1 MNDGTL
7 DNGNVEKAE
16 KETGTRFK
24 RHITRGGGRRSG
36 AQTLARDTSR
46 RAHAWHPDATSS
58 AQVGGA
64 RESNALRAS
73 CHFLEKKKGYSRRK
87 RMVLTAISEDR
98 VKLNHRKIVREKILR
113 ALLGQWKME
122 VRAEERAAM
131 LVAGFQMTTLRHP
144 VLGTG

>member
-1 MNDGTL
+1 MDDGTL

-73 CHFLEKKKGYSRRK
+73 CHFFKKRKKGAAAEEREW
-87 RMVLTAISEDR
+87 VLTAISEDR
-98 VKLNHRKIVREKILR
+98 VKPNHKKTRGEFVREKNSR
-113 ALLGQWKME
+113 
-122 VRAEERAAM
+122 
-131 LVAGFQMTTLRHP
+131 T
-144 VLGTG
+144 